1 MKGDGRAPPGL
12 DIGQEGVGHILVVHE
27 PLSHLDGQGTAQHT
41 AHAAHYALY
50 CTRPLQ
56 QR

>member
-1 MKGDGRAPPGL
+1 MKGDCRAPPGL